1 MSTYIC
7 VSSYIS
13 IYMCVYML
21 ISLTEKFTHLT
32 GCGGNPGHVLKRFP
46 SLMCPFWHM
55 KVHAS
60 CTEVMGTGQEFQEE
74 PDEGQQPAPPWFTLA
89 YLGLP
94 WFTTLPW
101 GPYWVVCCCPP
112 CCASLPS
119 TLWSWWNRVTKT
131 LWHLSL
137 VPCPIEFLGITQS
150 SCWGPI

>member
-13 IYMCVYML
+13 IYMYMCVYML

-74 PDEGQQPAPPWFTLA
+74 PDEGQQPAPPWFTLV

-94 WFTTLPW
+94 PSLEAHIEL
-101 GPYWVVCCCPP
+101 
-112 CCASLPS
+112 CAA
-119 TLWSWWNRVTKT
+119 V
-131 LWHLSL
+131 HHA
-137 VPCPIEFLGITQS
+137 VPAFHPRCEAGGI
-150 SCWGPI
+150 G